1 MNKHSYKCIGHI
13 IYLNMKSMK
22 IDFIVYFTM
31 QVTIQV
37 TYTYFT
43 SIIKVCSL
51 LFPQLRDF
59 GGIVESLYWC
69 DRRKSG
75 HQSLAYSGE
84 YMKSCMVQKRK
95 VIVWVCGCL
104 SKWSNILKAVAL
116 LAKHDFSLYGSVSK
130 AQTHLR

>member
-22 IDFIVYFTM
+22 IISIYEHL

-43 SIIKVCSL
+43 SIIKVYSL

-59 GGIVESLYWC
+59 GRIVESLYWC
-69 DRRKSG
+69 NRRRSD
-75 HQSLAYSGE
+75 HQSLAYSGK
-84 YMKSCMVQKRK
+84 YMKSCMVQKWK

-116 LAKHDFSLYGSVSK
+116 LAKHDFSLYGSVSN
-130 AQTHLR
+130 AQTLLR